1 MLFVCQDFLGNFFWY
16 SNSFPDFSLCLAFW
30 CCILFTSFPSNL
42 FFDILFHCLDFYG
55 ICIANVPVASQDFSY
70 ILLSAMWNLMLPH
83 IFHFLCNFWILFLS
97 SYLFLSGCVFFTGS
111 LWYFF
116 FLAIKSFGHFAGNCP
131 MNI

>member
-16 SNSFPDFSLCLAFW
+16 SNCFPDFSLCLAFW
-30 CCILFTSFPSNL
+30 CCILFLSFPSNL
-42 FFDILFHCLDFYG
+42 FFDILFHCLDFHG
-55 ICIANVPVASQDFSY
+55 ICIANVAVASQDFCY
-70 ILLSAMWNLMLPH
+70 ILLSAMWNLMLSL
-83 IFHFLCNFWILFLS
+83 IFHFLCNLWILFLS

-116 FLAIKSFGHFAGNCP
+116 LLAIKSLGHFADNCP